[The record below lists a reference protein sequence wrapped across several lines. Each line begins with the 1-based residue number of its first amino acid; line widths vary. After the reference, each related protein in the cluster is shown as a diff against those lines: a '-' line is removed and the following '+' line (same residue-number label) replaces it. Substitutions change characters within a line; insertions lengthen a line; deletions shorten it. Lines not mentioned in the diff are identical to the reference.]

1 MNQARAHAEIVR
13 LRRQVT
19 DMGDPSATF
28 VFAVDLDESAPT
40 VKTARRE
47 IFPSGPVAYICA
59 EMHGGVVEI
68 EFRNVAAA
76 WGMKLEVIT
85 QCLADTHAF
94 REVFGVIPQ
103 PIHT

>member
-1 MNQARAHAEIVR
+1 
-13 LRRQVT
+13 
-19 DMGDPSATF
+19 MGDPSATF
-28 VFAVDLDESAPT
+28 VFAVDFDESAPT

-76 WGMKLEVIT
+76 WGMKLEVRAIS
-85 QCLADTHAF
+85 
-94 REVFGVIPQ
+94 Q
-103 PIHT
+103 PINA